1 MTLCYNYF
9 ILRKEVIRLEASE
22 IARKAVEAANEKQAA
37 DIVLLDVREACNFA
51 DYFVLST
58 AESER
63 QINAVSEE
71 IEKSL
76 KVDGERV
83 IHREGSADSGWVLLD
98 YGDVIIH
105 TFAPFEREL
114 YNLEEMWSSARA
126 IVRIQ

>member
-1 MTLCYNYF
+1 
-9 ILRKEVIRLEASE
+9 
-22 IARKAVEAANEKQAA
+22 
-37 DIVLLDVREACNFA
+37 
-51 DYFVLST
+51 VLST

-76 KVDGERV
+76 KADGERV